1 LCTDHQKCERA
12 VTIFR
17 RSKAAI
23 RGGKTY
29 EEAVEHAEEAL
40 AVYLETFDE
49 LGKSI
54 PEQRRQKQP
63 VSLGVTV
70 RMPIIA

>member
-1 LCTDHQKCERA
+1 VHRSSEVRGRGTLFFGA
-12 VTIFR
+12 R
-17 RSKAAI
+17 RLQDVGVK
-23 RGGKTY
+23 Y

-70 RMPIIA
+70 RIPIIA